1 MLRTEKLCK
10 RLDSFFLRDISL
22 EVAQGEYYVLLGR
35 SGAGKTQLLEV
46 ICGLTPPDSG
56 RVFLEGKEITHKK
69 VQNRGIGLVFQD
81 LALFPHYSVRD
92 NIMYPLKLRR
102 MSVRERNERVNQA
115 AEEMNITDLLHR
127 KPGNLS
133 GGEKQRVA
141 LARTLVTQPKILL
154 LDEPMASVD
163 ASLKDSIRRMLRRL
177 NRSGQTIVHVTHDF
191 GEAVSLASR
200 VGVMHNG
207 RIIQDGTPAEVFNHP
222 VNRFV
227 ARYAGFK
234 NFFRVTFMK
243 SYNSWSCVTDNRT
256 KIRLMSGT
264 YPSSGLLIIASTEVI
279 VSRQGAAGTSINNIH
294 GVIDDIVPSPLG
306 YEITV
311 DAGDIFYA
319 DVTHRE
325 MEEQKFVTGE
335 PVIISFHSG
344 SLRLVGD
351 GEEKKEY

>member
-10 RLDSFFLRDISL
+10 RLDSFYLRDISL

-56 RVFLEGKEITHKK
+56 KVFLEGEEITRKK
-69 VQNRGIGLVFQD
+69 VQDRGIGLVFQD
-81 LALFPHYSVRD
+81 LALFPHYSVQD
-92 NIMYPLKLRR
+92 NIMYPLKLRK
-102 MSVRERNERVNQA
+102 MSSTERNERVRHA
-115 AEEMNITDLLHR
+115 ADQMNITDLLHR

-141 LARTLVTQPKILL
+141 LARTLVTEPKILL

-207 RIIQDGTPAEVFNHP
+207 RIIQNGTPAEVFTHP

-234 NFFRVTFMK
+234 NFFRVTFVK
-243 SYNSWSCVTDNRT
+243 SYNNWSCITDSRT
-256 KIRLMSGT
+256 KFRLTKGD
-264 YPSSGLLIIASTEVI
+264 YPSSGLLIIPSTEVFI
-279 VSRQGAAGTSINNIH
+279 SRQGAAGVEINNIP

-319 DVTHRE
+319 DITHRE
-325 MEEQKFVTGE
+325 MLEQKFFTGE
-335 PVIISFHSG
+335 NVIISFRSG
-344 SLRLVGD
+344 SLRLVGESD
-351 GEEKKEY
+351 E